1 MSAQQKRFQHQ
12 CSEAVASSEALIEQ
26 LNKYSDV
33 EQPTDGD
40 VTQATALHNAIRGIV
55 NLCSSI
61 NSHAR

>member
-12 CSEAVASSEALIEQ
+12 CSEAVGSAQALIEQ

-40 VTQATALHNAIRGIV
+40 VTQATALHNAIRGIE
-55 NLCSSI
+55 NLCNSI